1 MYITS
6 ASLWLAKNVLII
18 FLNIRYLLYR
28 HASGLYSFS
37 LLSFHDSRP
46 FIKVSNVLIYITF
59 TKVQHFENNQ

>member
-28 HASGLYSFS
+28 HAIGLYSFS
-37 LLSFHDSRP
+37 LFSFHDPKP
-46 FIKVSNVLIYITF
+46 FIKVSNVLIYIIF